1 MDARTLE
8 TSTRRRARRI
18 VGALLLVA
26 APILAGC
33 RTNAEPPKDPSQ
45 TVAAEIETPLMD
57 QYRGGALRWR
67 MWGEKADVLANGNV
81 RVRAPKVLVYE
92 AGEPSLTVT
101 GNTGEI
107 VQSSRDFRVV
117 GNVNGVSK
125 HALLRTDELLWNDR
139 DDTLTAPNE
148 SEIRRGSSV
157 LTGRNLT
164 GRPSLETF
172 KMKQIRATLYPEDET
187 IEPYKP

>member
-1 MDARTLE
+1 
-8 TSTRRRARRI
+8 
-18 VGALLLVA
+18 
-26 APILAGC
+26 
-33 RTNAEPPKDPSQ
+33 
-45 TVAAEIETPLMD
+45 MD
-57 QYRGGALRWR
+57 QYRGGVLRWR

-92 AGEPSLTVT
+92 AGAPSLTVT

-107 VQSSRDFRVV
+107 VQSSRNFRVV
-117 GNVNGVSK
+117 GNVSGVSK

-139 DDTLTAPNE
+139 DGTLTAPNLT
-148 SEIRRGSSV
+148 EIRRGSSV

-164 GRPSLETF
+164 ARPSLETF
-172 KMKQIRATLYPEDET
+172 QMKQIRAKLYPKDET